1 MRFLLS
7 MLGSLTLSGLIP
19 MRARDHTFP
28 CASRFVRTDHLPNP
42 NHWIYQRACREKART
57 IFGDKAQ
64 PKVRDRTDLDGQLYL
79 AHLPF
84 RPQIIVLVV
93 RSPPENC
100 GARKD
105 IYIYMLV
112 QHCPAGDRGSAG
124 DYSRVE
130 IRRQRPF
137 LRRHV
142 VHLHLHQHKNIIFT
156 VTGTR

>member
-1 MRFLLS
+1 

-28 CASRFVRTDHLPNP
+28 CASTP

-105 IYIYMLV
+105 I
-112 QHCPAGDRGSAG
+112 
-124 DYSRVE
+124 
-130 IRRQRPF
+130 
-137 LRRHV
+137 
-142 VHLHLHQHKNIIFT
+142 
-156 VTGTR
+156 